1 MIVSIW
7 RYRTA
12 EGCEREFERIYGAD
26 GDWAKLFARSLGYL
40 GSELLRTGDGSYL
53 TLDRWQDQASFDAF
67 KSAHGDEYLTL
78 DAACQ
83 PLTADEAAIG
93 LFEAVETG

>member
-12 EGCEREFERIYGAD
+12 EGCEREFERIYGPD
-26 GDWAKLFARSLGYL
+26 GDWAKLFARAPGYL
-40 GSELLRTGDGSYL
+40 GTELLRAGDGSYM

-67 KSAHGDEYLTL
+67 KGAYGDEYLTL
-78 DAACQ
+78 DTACEA
-83 PLTADEAAIG
+83 LTLEEAALGIFEVAG
-93 LFEAVETG
+93 LC